1 MATIT
6 DKTLVEH
13 IVATTN
19 MLLGTKHL
27 VKDVSKIEEDKVHNM
42 YDVYVNDRL
51 VASTNMTTVKEFC
64 HLQ

>member
-27 VKDVSKIEEDKVHNM
+27 VKDVSKIEEDKAHDM
-42 YDVYVNDRL
+42 YDIYVNDRL
-51 VASTNMTTVKEFC
+51 VASTNIVVVKEYC

>member
-19 MLLGTKHL
+19 MLLGTKYL
-27 VKDVSKIEEDKVHNM
+27 VKDVSKIEEDKAYNV
-42 YDVYVNDRL
+42 YDVYINDML
-51 VASTNMTTVKEFC
+51 VASTNITTVKQYC

>member
-42 YDVYVNDRL
+42 YDVYVNDRF
-51 VASTNMTTVKEFC
+51 VASTNITTVKQYC